1 MEVVKRVCLDT
12 NIFMGVF
19 LEETDKLEPSLR
31 ILNLISDGDLEG
43 VVSSISLIEVATL
56 FYQRGEKSKGMKA
69 VALIRGLPNTTI
81 VDVTADMAITIAD
94 TKVSEKLSIA
104 DATVLASALEL
115 SSDVFLTYDNDFA
128 KVKSLRCIRPDDY
141 LKTLGY

>member
-43 VVSSISLIEVATL
+43 VVSSISLIEVATDKKH
-56 FYQRGEKSKGMKA
+56 YRG
-69 VALIRGLPNTTI
+69 
-81 VDVTADMAITIAD
+81 
-94 TKVSEKLSIA
+94 
-104 DATVLASALEL
+104 VL
-115 SSDVFLTYDNDFA
+115 
-128 KVKSLRCIRPDDY
+128 
-141 LKTLGY
+141 

>member
-1 MEVVKRVCLDT
+1 MKRVCLDT

-115 SSDVFLTYDNDFA
+115 SSDVFLTYEPLAN
-128 KVKSLRCIRPDDY
+128 V
-141 LKTLGY
+141 LK